1 MRKKTLLL
9 FTLIFVTTS
18 ASAATSYVSD
28 NLHTFI
34 HSGAGTKYKIVGS
47 VNSGEKIK
55 IMQTNK
61 NTGFTLV
68 KDSKGRSGWINS
80 KYVSKTPGLKERLP
94 KLENE
99 LTKLNTQLTKARE
112 NIGSHSKQVS
122 ELQNANSALNEEL
135 QQVQALNRNLN
146 AKLDTQKNDL
156 LMRWFSYGGIV
167 GGVGLLL
174 GLILPLL
181 MPSRRSSSK
190 SRW

>member
-1 MRKKTLLL
+1 MRKTTLLFL
-9 FTLIFVTTS
+9 VLTCVSSS
-18 ASAATSYVSD
+18 ATAATSYVSD
-28 NLHTFI
+28 NLHTYI
-34 HSGAGTKYKIVGS
+34 HSGSSAKYKIVGS
-47 VNSGEKIK
+47 VDAGEHITV
-55 IMQTNK
+55 INTNA

-99 LTKLNTQLTKARE
+99 VSKLNTQLTTARE
-112 NIGSHSKQVS
+112 NIESHNKQVS
-122 ELQNANSALNEEL
+122 DLQNANSALNEEL
-135 QQVQALNRNLN
+135 LEVQALNRNLN

-181 MPSRRSSSK
+181 MPSRRKS